1 MESDKL
7 IDACFYPDIQ
17 ELLVSSDAAITDYSS
32 CIFDF
37 MLSRKPAFVF
47 ATDIK
52 DFNNDRGFYYPLE
65 ATPFPIAVN
74 NKELVENVLK
84 FDDEKYQKILQTFG
98 RQRLYGRWACL

>member
-1 MESDKL
+1 
-7 IDACFYPDIQ
+7 
-17 ELLVSSDAAITDYSS
+17 
-32 CIFDF
+32 

-84 FDDEKYQKILQTFG
+84 FDDEKYQKDITNFLEGKGCMEDGHASERVVDLIEQIMKEEV
-98 RQRLYGRWACL
+98 